1 MYPQYNISINVT
13 NSTSDIIYTKSHDSY
28 WQTIICYLLF
38 IYVLSCTVT
47 INLKMCHA
55 ETYRENIVCCCCMF
69 YRDIVNSAL
78 TFILYI
84 ILGVMDCIQCNCI
97 SNKKSNQIKKCL
109 RNKHQQCKFI
119 IKNTITPLQA
129 TMVDDSNINT
139 SIVIEGLNN
148 NQKTISI
155 LIVPIDELIC

>member
-1 MYPQYNISINVT
+1 
-13 NSTSDIIYTKSHDSY
+13 
-28 WQTIICYLLF
+28 
-38 IYVLSCTVT
+38 
-47 INLKMCHA
+47 
-55 ETYRENIVCCCCMF
+55 
-69 YRDIVNSAL
+69 
-78 TFILYI
+78 
-84 ILGVMDCIQCNCI
+84 MDCIQCNCI